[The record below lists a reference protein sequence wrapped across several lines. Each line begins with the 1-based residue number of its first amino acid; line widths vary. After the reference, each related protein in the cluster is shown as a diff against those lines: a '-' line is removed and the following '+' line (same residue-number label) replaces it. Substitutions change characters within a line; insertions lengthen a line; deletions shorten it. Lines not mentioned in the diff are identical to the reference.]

1 MPGVTAGNRDFLSLK
16 LKLPVVVVFNRGSAR
31 SRAASGRAVAKW
43 SSPRSRGYDRDGG
56 ASLYITKAIIG
67 GRTDELLDPG
77 GTMRPRCSLERAKLS
92 NDETDQGRTMKI
104 AGTHYRTIWV
114 TESGTVRVIDQSR
127 LPFEFA
133 TSDLETFADA
143 ARAIKTMVVRG
154 APLIGATA
162 AYGVALAARADPS
175 DSHLA
180 EATRDLQA
188 TRPTAINLVWA
199 LTRMRKVLAE
209 VLPRERADVAFREAA
224 AICDADVEQCRSIG
238 VHGLEIVRGLA
249 ESAGRTLNILT
260 HCNAGWLA
268 CVDWGT
274 ALAPLYMAHDAGIPV
289 HVWVDETRPRN
300 QGAALTA
307 FELGAHGVPH
317 TVIADNLGGHLMQ
330 RARVDMVIVG
340 SDRTTAGG
348 DVCNKVGTYL
358 KALAAKDNAVPF
370 YAALPVSTIDWS
382 IHAGSA
388 VPIEERSA
396 EEVTHIS
403 GRSSSGRIETVRLV
417 PERSPALNLAF
428 DVTPARLVTGL
439 ITERGVCSAS
449 RAGLQRLY
457 PDARAAE

>member
-1 MPGVTAGNRDFLSLK
+1 
-16 LKLPVVVVFNRGSAR
+16 
-31 SRAASGRAVAKW
+31 
-43 SSPRSRGYDRDGG
+43 
-56 ASLYITKAIIG
+56 
-67 GRTDELLDPG
+67 
-77 GTMRPRCSLERAKLS
+77 MRIS
-92 NDETDQGRTMKI
+92 
-104 AGTHYRTIWV
+104 GTHFRTIWM
-114 TESGTVRVIDQSR
+114 TETGTVRVIDQSR

-133 TSDLETFADA
+133 TLDLETLADA
-143 ARAIKTMVVRG
+143 AQAIKTMVVRG

-162 AYGVALAARADPS
+162 AYGMALATRTNPS

-180 EATRDLQA
+180 EAARTLQA
-188 TRPTAINLVWA
+188 TRPTAINLAWA
-199 LTRMRKVLAE
+199 LTRMRRVLAE
-209 VLPRERADVAFREAA
+209 VQPNERVAVAFQEAA

-238 VHGLEIVRGLA
+238 VHGLEIIRALA
-249 ESAGRTLNILT
+249 ETAGGKLNILT

-274 ALAPLYMAHDAGIPV
+274 ALAPVYMAHDAGIPV

-330 RARVDMVIVG
+330 EAQVDVVIVG

-358 KALAAKDNAVPF
+358 KALAARDNAVPF

-382 IHAGSA
+382 LEAGSA
-388 VPIEERSA
+388 IPIEERSP
-396 EEVTHIS
+396 EEVTHIT

-439 ITERGVCSAS
+439 ITERGICSAS

-457 PDARAAE
+457 PDLRAAE